1 MQSFVGSDED
11 PGLAD
16 EGDKHAGPWNRMC
29 KVCVL
34 YNIKLSK
41 GVPDL
46 HSLRVSL
53 SSVLHFAGQDV
64 SLAYNLVEGSSQD
77 YTRQHPAEQLNS
89 ENS

>member
-1 MQSFVGSDED
+1 MQSFVGSEED

-16 EGDKHAGPWNRMC
+16 EGDKHAWPWNRMC

-34 YNIKLSK
+34 DNIKLSK

-46 HSLRVSL
+46 HSLRVNL
-53 SSVLHFAGQDV
+53 SSVLHLAGEDV
-64 SLAYNLVEGSSQD
+64 SLTHNLVEGPSQD
-77 YTRQHPAEQLNS
+77 YTRKRPPEQFSS